1 MIIRQTFVALFCLM
15 TVIGCASSPEPVRQV
30 TPSQDPVERIS
41 IPHQSVAVREVS
53 LPTYATD
60 ESISIADGT
69 GAIRELSGSIWADDP
84 TRAVTLRLTNAL
96 ADLTGRTVASDPW
109 PFGGIP
115 DVVVE
120 VRVERLLAE
129 EAGRYLA
136 QGRFYVAH
144 EDEERADRAG
154 SFNLVEP
161 FDPVGG
167 FPAIAQARARI
178 LTALARE
185 IAQRGLR

>member
-1 MIIRQTFVALFCLM
+1 PHESVAL
-15 TVIGCASSPEPVRQV
+15 
-30 TPSQDPVERIS
+30 
-41 IPHQSVAVREVS
+41 REVS
-53 LPTYATD
+53 LPAYATD
-60 ESISIADGT
+60 ESISIADGN
-69 GAIRELSGSIWADDP
+69 GAIRELPGSIWADDP

-109 PFGGIP
+109 PFGGSP

-129 EAGRYLA
+129 DGGRYLA

-144 EDEERADRAG
+144 EDEERSDRSG
-154 SFNLVEP
+154 SFNLIEP
-161 FDPVGG
+161 YDPTLG
-167 FPAIAQARARI
+167 FPAIAQARSRI
-178 LTALARE
+178 IAALARE

>member
-1 MIIRQTFVALFCLM
+1 MILRPTILTALCL
-15 TVIGCASSPEPVRQV
+15 TLLGCGSSPDPVRLT
-30 TPSQDPVERIS
+30 TPPQEPGPRIS
-41 IPHQSVAVREVS
+41 IPHQSVALREVS

-60 ESISIADGT
+60 EGISIADGT

-109 PFGGIP
+109 PFGGSP
-115 DVVVE
+115 DVVVD

-129 EAGRYLA
+129 ESGRYVA
-136 QGRFYVAH
+136 QGRYYVAH

-161 FDPVGG
+161 FDPALGYS
-167 FPAIAQARARI
+167 AIAQARSRVLA
-178 LTALARE
+178 ALARE
-185 IAQRGLR
+185 IAQRGLK

>member
-1 MIIRQTFVALFCLM
+1 MTFRQSILTLCCL
-15 TVIGCASSPEPVRQV
+15 TLIGCASSPDPVRL
-30 TPSQDPVERIS
+30 TAEPQDLGARVS
-41 IPHQSVAVREVS
+41 IPHQSVALREVS
-53 LPTYATD
+53 LPAYATD
-60 ESISIADGT
+60 EGISMADGT
-69 GAIRELSGSIWADDP
+69 GAIRELPGSVWADDP
-84 TRAVTLRLTNAL
+84 TRAITLRLTNAL

-109 PFGGIP
+109 PFGGAP

-129 EAGRYLA
+129 ESGRYVA

-144 EDEERADRAG
+144 EDEDRSDRAG

-161 FDPVGG
+161 FDPALG
-167 FPAIAQARARI
+167 FSAIAQARSRI
-178 LTALARE
+178 LSTLARE

>member
-1 MIIRQTFVALFCLM
+1 MNLRPTILAAFCL
-15 TVIGCASSPEPVRQV
+15 TLLGCGSSPEPFRLTT
-30 TPSQDPVERIS
+30 TPVDPGARIS
-41 IPHQSVAVREVS
+41 IPHQSVALREVS

-60 ESISIADGT
+60 EGISIADGT
-69 GAIRELSGSIWADDP
+69 GAIRELPGSIWADDP

-109 PFGGIP
+109 PFGGSP

-120 VRVERLLAE
+120 VRFERLLAE
-129 EAGRYLA
+129 DTGRYVA

-144 EDEERADRAG
+144 EDQESADRAG

-161 FDPVGG
+161 FDPSLG
-167 FPAIAQARARI
+167 FSAIALARSRVLA
-178 LTALARE
+178 ALARE